1 MVTRS
6 VSEGPW
12 SQPLPEIRP
21 SLTRYEVAHFSRE
34 AATAHSRGRQPT
46 EQDENKHVSR
56 EAATAHSRGRQPTEQ
71 DENKHVSREAAAA
84 EMIAVAASRLEF
96 LCTFFC
102 GLTPAAMCG
111 RRFATQNSATLKL
124 TRRFSVNSV
133 IQQAVGFWIQ
143 WHT

>member
-1 MVTRS
+1 METRS

-56 EAATAHSRGRQPTEQ
+56 EAATA
-71 DENKHVSREAAAA
+71 

-96 LCTFFC
+96 LCTFLVHP
-102 GLTPAAMCG
+102 GLSWVCAGIG
-111 RRFATQNSATLKL
+111 RIPGFSEEASANAG
-124 TRRFSVNSV
+124 S
-133 IQQAVGFWIQ
+133 
-143 WHT
+143 

>member
-1 MVTRS
+1 METRS

-96 LCTFFC
+96 LCTFLVHP
-102 GLTPAAMCG
+102 GLSWVCAGIG
-111 RRFATQNSATLKL
+111 RIPGFSEEASANAG
-124 TRRFSVNSV
+124 S
-133 IQQAVGFWIQ
+133 
-143 WHT
+143 